1 MCADTLPPVSAG
13 DPMTKLAIRLLATLA
28 VVLLPLTGGA
38 QMTGTSVDLSTAA
51 VGAAPPG
58 FEFGRTGQGR
68 PGQWLVAEDGTA
80 AHGRAIAQ
88 TNGDT
93 TDYRFPLAI
102 WQGASAK
109 NVEVTLRFKPV
120 GGKVDQAAGIAV
132 RLASPDN
139 YYVVRANALEDNVRF
154 YRVVKGRREQLA
166 GVNTKV
172 ASGQWHALGLRAEG
186 DRFTISFDGKQ
197 LYTATDA
204 TFAEA
209 GRIAL
214 WTKADSITHF
224 DDIRIQQL
232 P

>member
-1 MCADTLPPVSAG
+1 MIKPATW
-13 DPMTKLAIRLLATLA
+13 LLATLA

-38 QMTGTSVDLSTAA
+38 QMTGPSIDLATAT
-51 VGAAPPG
+51 VGATPPG
-58 FEFGRTGQGR
+58 FEFGRTGQGK
-68 PGQWLVAEDGTA
+68 PGQWLVAEDATGA
-80 AHGRAIAQ
+80 QGRAIAQ

-93 TDYRFPLAI
+93 TDNRFPLAI
-102 WQGASAK
+102 WQGLSAK
-109 NVEVTLRFKPV
+109 NVEVTLRFKPI
-120 GGKVDQAAGIAV
+120 GGRVDQAGGIAV

-166 GVNTKV
+166 SANTKV
-172 ASGQWHALGLRAEG
+172 APGQWHELGLRADG
-186 DRFTISFDGKQ
+186 DRFTVSFDGKQ
-197 LYTATDA
+197 LFSAADS

-209 GRIAL
+209 GKIAL

-224 DDIRIQQL
+224 DSIRIHPL